1 MHRVDVPP
9 SRTRTKGRIE
19 DRLADEARFLRTWL
33 DKPKLMGA
41 VSPSGRFLARMMASH
56 VDPDGIDP
64 IVELG
69 PGTGPITEALLH
81 RGVDPRRL
89 TLVEFDRAF
98 CRLLARRFPGVRVVQ
113 GDAYALGRTLNGVIE
128 QPIGTV
134 VSSLPLLTKPEPQR
148 LALLHDAFSL
158 MIPRGRFIQFTYGRA
173 SPVPRSGSITPF
185 HAHVSPLVWLNL
197 PPARVWVYRRQAA
210 VDEIEADLRRERPD
224 LFDRLRVHTE
234 RVQQD
239 LKREFFAAKARL
251 RLRADADADT
261 IVLPHV
267 TPAPIAR
274 RTSETGRVRRP

>member
-1 MHRVDVPP
+1 MPP
-9 SRTRTKGRIE
+9 SRTRAKGRIE

-56 VDPDGIDP
+56 VDPDGTDP

-81 RGVDPRRL
+81 RGVAPERL

-113 GDAYALGRTLNGVIE
+113 GDAYALGRTLNGVIDG
-128 QPIGTV
+128 PIGTV
-134 VSSLPLLTKPEPQR
+134 VSSLPLLTKPEAQR
-148 LALLHDAFSL
+148 LALLDDAFVL
-158 MIPRGRFIQFTYGRA
+158 MRATGRFVQFTYGRA
-173 SPVPRSGSITPF
+173 SPVRCCDLDTAIQ
-185 HAHVSPLVWLNL
+185 ARVSPLVWLNL

-210 VDEIEADLRRERPD
+210 FDDVAAAMRRERPD

-239 LKREFFAAKARL
+239 LKREFCAAKARL
-251 RLRADADADT
+251 RLRGWTNRRHAATA
-261 IVLPHV
+261 
-267 TPAPIAR
+267 PA
-274 RTSETGRVRRP
+274 TLVRRASDAGRDRRS